1 MYIST
6 DSIILG
12 DKYLKNNYRTIF
24 QVAVVFIG
32 TIVGAG
38 LASGQEIAQFFTVY
52 GINSF
57 IGIILCAFI
66 YMIIGS
72 FIIKISIEHNFTSY
86 SELIQCISPGFIG
99 KAINFLTGLFLIS
112 SSSVILAG
120 SGALIHQYFGISRW
134 YGIIIMLAIS
144 LPVILRN
151 TKGLIEINSFIV
163 PALIIVT
170 ILIFI
175 LYLAFSG
182 NISISHL
189 NNINPGKKNW
199 LMSSIIYGCFNLLC
213 CTGVLVPLSSEIKN
227 TKTLVLGLAA
237 GTIGLTLL
245 SLIINLLLMLNIPYI
260 FHYEIPMLYISNRF
274 GLIMQ
279 MTLLCVIWF
288 EMFSTEVSNVFSISR
303 ALKDTTGISYKLCAI
318 IVLIITI
325 PISQIGF
332 KNLILLLYPGFAV
345 ISFIFIIECVIFSFK
360 NKAAHN

>member
-1 MYIST
+1 M
-6 DSIILG
+6 
-12 DKYLKNNYRTIF
+12 KNNYRKIF
-24 QVAVVFIG
+24 QVAAVFIG

-52 GINSF
+52 GVNSF

-66 YMIIGS
+66 YMVIGS

-86 SELIQCISPGFIG
+86 SELIQHISPGFVG
-99 KAINFLTGLFLIS
+99 KIINFLTGLFMIS

-120 SGALIHQYFGISRW
+120 SGALIHQYFGISHW
-134 YGIIIMLAIS
+134 VGIIVMIIIS

-163 PALIIVT
+163 PALITVVM
-170 ILIFI
+170 LIFI
-175 LYLAFSG
+175 LYLIFSA
-182 NISISHL
+182 NITINHL
-189 NNINPGKKNW
+189 NIINPGKKNW
-199 LMSSIIYGCFNLLC
+199 LISSIIYGCFNLLC

-227 TKTLVLGLAA
+227 TKTLILGLAA
-237 GTIGLTLL
+237 GTIGLTFL
-245 SLIINLLLMLNIPYI
+245 SLVINLLLMLNIPYI

-274 GLIMQ
+274 GIIMQ

-288 EMFSTEVSNVFSISR
+288 EMFSTEVSNIFSIGR
-303 ALKDTTGISYKLCAI
+303 ALENTLGLSYKQCAV

-332 KNLILLLYPGFAV
+332 KNLILFLYPAFAI
-345 ISFIFIIECVIFSFK
+345 ISFVFIIECIIFSFRNRK
-360 NKAAHN
+360 S